1 MATLSLEPLSNDLQ
15 GTDLHQMLADVR
27 QYFFSRGESLP
38 SEFLPKSS
46 TYVNFFAPVFMDG
59 DPAPPPA
66 PDQHNALRLI
76 HEMASPLG
84 RVAMLDA
91 RDRGLIDLDAAA
103 DFAAPLELAIQFW
116 LKDRRLFKQL
126 YAELSRRFLNESIC
140 DDGNVG
146 GIPVSTRSADVAPVS
161 KLAVKVETCEKTTI
175 ERRVSAGKVH
185 WIVGGVDKGVL
196 YTRSNSKRAFILDT
210 LYEGIGRGWIP
221 HALFIKH
228 LQWTEKAY
236 FGTSSEG
243 GRMQKQL
250 CGLRQ
255 ALGLRIECIK
265 EEGVRFPEYVVR
277 MP

>member
-1 MATLSLEPLSNDLQ
+1 MATLSIHPLSNDLS
-15 GTDLHQMLADVR
+15 GSELHQILADVR

-38 SEFLPKSS
+38 SEFLPQSS
-46 TYVNFFAPVFMDG
+46 TYVNSFAPIFMDG

-66 PDQHNALRLI
+66 PDQHNALCLI

-84 RVAMLDA
+84 HVAMLDA

-103 DFAAPLELAIQFW
+103 DFATPLELAIQFW
-116 LKDRRLFKQL
+116 LKDRCLLKKL
-126 YAELSRRFLNESIC
+126 HAELASRFFNESIC
-140 DDGNVG
+140 DGGTVG
-146 GIPVSTRSADVAPVS
+146 GMTVIARQADVVS
-161 KLAVKVETCEKTTI
+161 AGKHAAQAETSEKTSI
-175 ERRVSAGKVH
+175 ERRVSAGKVY

-255 ALGLRIECIK
+255 ALGLKIECIK
-265 EEGVRFPEYVVR
+265 EEGVRFPEYVIR
-277 MP
+277 A